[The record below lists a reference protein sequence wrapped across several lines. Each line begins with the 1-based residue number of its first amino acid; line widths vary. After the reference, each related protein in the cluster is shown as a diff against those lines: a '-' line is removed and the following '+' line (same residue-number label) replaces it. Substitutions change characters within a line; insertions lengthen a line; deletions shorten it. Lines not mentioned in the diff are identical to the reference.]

1 MFISSP
7 EEKKRESEK
16 SLDGAQ
22 KSQNGEAGGGH
33 SDGNATVK
41 GRKRKNN
48 TVSDIKSNKKRKMDG
63 SLNNSMQPTQQGSKK
78 LKKSAGSMLTERD
91 TRKTA
96 RPKQKEQRSKQKK
109 AAQPRQTE
117 QGTTMAASSK
127 QTEQDRRKVKR
138 AAVPKSQKKEQSKEK
153 SRQGNGAQGREKK
166 NAAKKLK
173 GILKKKKP

>member
-22 KSQNGEAGGGH
+22 KSQNGEARGGH

-117 QGTTMAASSK
+117 QGTMAASSK

-138 AAVPKSQKKEQSKEK
+138 AAVPKSQKKERSKEK

>member
-78 LKKSAGSMLTERD
+78 LKKSAGSMLMERD

-109 AAQPRQTE
+109 VAQPRQTE
-117 QGTTMAASSK
+117 QGTMAASSK

-138 AAVPKSQKKEQSKEK
+138 AAVPKSQKKERSKEK
-153 SRQGNGAQGREKK
+153 SRQRNGAQGREKK